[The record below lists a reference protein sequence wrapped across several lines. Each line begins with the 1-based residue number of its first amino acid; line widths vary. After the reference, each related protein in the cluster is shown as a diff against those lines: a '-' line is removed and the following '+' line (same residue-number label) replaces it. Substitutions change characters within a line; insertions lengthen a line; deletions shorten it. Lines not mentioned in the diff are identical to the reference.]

1 VEGVSKFVGEESVV
15 NRTSYRDHRELNRLL
30 SAAIVSPRFCQ
41 ALLQDP
47 LSAVS
52 GGYYG
57 QRFALS
63 QEELKLVSG
72 IRAQGLQDF
81 AAQVATWMAHNSACD
96 GFRARQM
103 QWEVA

>member
-1 VEGVSKFVGEESVV
+1 MNK
-15 NRTSYRDHRELNRLL
+15 TSYRDHRELNRLL

-47 LSAVS
+47 VGTISR
-52 GGYYG
+52 GYYG

-63 QEELKLVSG
+63 QEELKMVSG

-81 AAQVATWMAHNSACD
+81 AAQIATWISHSSTCD
-96 GFRARQM
+96 GFRACQM